1 MLTRKKITFA
11 LAQSM
16 REFGY
21 PDVTDEMAG
30 EILDAYVAE
39 EDLPHQVIGMF
50 LKSQLDDLSGSV
62 DLSKY
67 ANLRH
72 VDGGAG

>member
-1 MLTRKKITFA
+1 MLTRSKVTYA

-30 EILDAYVAE
+30 DVMDAYAQ
-39 EDLPHQVIGMF
+39 DPSGSLPHGVIGMM
-50 LKSQLDDLSGSV
+50 LKSQLDELAEAGADLAA
-62 DLSKY
+62 LKK
-67 ANLRH
+67 
-72 VDGGAG
+72 

>member
-1 MLTRKKITFA
+1 MSGKLTRAKVTHA

-30 EILDAYVAE
+30 EILDAYVKGP
-39 EDLPHQVIGMF
+39 DGDFPHGVIGMF
-50 LKSQLDDLSGSV
+50 LKSQLDELKEAGADLASIASN
-62 DLSKY
+62 D
-67 ANLRH
+67 
-72 VDGGAG
+72 

>member
-1 MLTRKKITFA
+1 MTRAKLTHA

-30 EILDAYVAE
+30 EILDSYVAE
-39 EDLPHQVIGMF
+39 KDLPHGVIGMF
-50 LKSQLDDLSGSV
+50 LKSQLDELSEV
-62 DLSKY
+62 TDLSKFST
-67 ANLRH
+67 
-72 VDGGAG
+72 

>member
-1 MLTRKKITFA
+1 MVDRSKVTYA

-30 EILDAYVAE
+30 KVLDAYVADPE
-39 EDLPHQVIGMF
+39 SDLPHGVIGMF
-50 LKSQLDDLSGSV
+50 LKSQLDELADSGV
-62 DLSKY
+62 DL
-67 ANLRH
+67 ATL
-72 VDGGAG
+72 AGDD

>member
-1 MLTRKKITFA
+1 MTRNEITYA

-30 EILDAYVAE
+30 EVLDAYVAE
-39 EDLPHQVIGMF
+39 KDLPHDVIGMF
-50 LKSQLDDLSGSV
+50 LKSQLDELSEAM
-62 DLSKY
+62 DLSKF
-67 ANLRH
+67 
-72 VDGGAG
+72 VSQ